1 MPPTQREPA
10 ERNLAYLPRKRGD
23 ASPPPVAGRRTPS
36 SLAQKPGGRGLEPP
50 PGLRGGGRPVEDDV
64 IMLSPRLRKAQIS
77 APYTARSPSP
87 RQTDGDATGFSKE
100 DLPSPFP
107 PLTGSFDHMD
117 LRESSYE
124 LLMGV
129 TGARPSLQRAQLE
142 PAVQEE
148 APRSWGGK
156 MFGMGRQ
163 ERPDAAESE
172 AALNPTEVIRRQLEI
187 SDFSDQRTR
196 RALTRASASQVS
208 GLEHVIFLPELS

>member
-1 MPPTQREPA
+1 MPPTQREAA
-10 ERNLAYLPRKRGD
+10 ERNLAYVPRKRGD
-23 ASPPPVAGRRTPS
+23 ASPPPVAGRRSPS
-36 SLAQKPGGRGLEPP
+36 SLAQKPVGRGLEPP
-50 PGLRGGGRPVEDDV
+50 PGLRGGGRPVEDD
-64 IMLSPRLRKAQIS
+64 IAMLSPGPGSGIPRLKKGQIA
-77 APYTARSPSP
+77 APYTAR
-87 RQTDGDATGFSKE
+87 RQSSENATGFSGE

-129 TGARPSLQRAQLE
+129 TGARPSLQRAHLE

-148 APRSWGGK
+148 APSRWGGK

-172 AALNPTEVIRRQLEI
+172 AALNPMEVIRRQLEI

-208 GLEHVIFLPELS
+208 GLPKLS